1 MTLTLLSLVQAY
13 VVTAFI
19 PLLVVRTIGAMVPL
33 LHIVW
38 LGGVATAIGSGC
50 TSTVAVIASPAQ
62 PSPLVGMIVKVTVWS
77 NPVRLRSVP
86 LISPVP
92 LAAMPVTLTLL
103 SLVQAYV
110 VTAFIPL
117 LVVRT
122 IGAMVPLLHIVW
134 LGGVATAI
142 GSGCTSTVAVI
153 ASPAQPSP
161 LVGMIVKVTVWS
173 NPVRLRSVPLI
184 SPCSAGGY
192 ACDID
197 IVIPVQAYVVTAF
210 IPLLVVRTIGAMVP
224 LLHIVWLGG
233 VATAI
238 GSGCTSTVAVIAS
251 PAQPSPLVGMIVKLL
266 SGPIPSGYGAY
277 R

>member
-1 MTLTLLSLVQAY
+1 MFKLPFISPVPFSKPVTLVVLSLVQAY
-13 VVTAFI
+13 VVPAFI
-19 PLLVVRTIGAMVPL
+19 PLLVVRTIGAMAAIL
-33 LHIVW
+33 TYCLARRCGYCYR
-38 LGGVATAIGSGC
+38 LGMYQYRCCDSISCTAIATGGYDS
-50 TSTVAVIASPAQ
+50 
-62 PSPLVGMIVKVTVWS
+62 KVTVWS

-184 SPCSAGGY
+184 SP
-192 ACDID
+192 
-197 IVIPVQAYVVTAF
+197 
-210 IPLLVVRTIGAMVP
+210 VRWR
-224 LLHIVWLGG
+224 LCL
-233 VATAI
+233 
-238 GSGCTSTVAVIAS
+238 
-251 PAQPSPLVGMIVKLL
+251 
-266 SGPIPSGYGAY
+266 
-277 R
+277 